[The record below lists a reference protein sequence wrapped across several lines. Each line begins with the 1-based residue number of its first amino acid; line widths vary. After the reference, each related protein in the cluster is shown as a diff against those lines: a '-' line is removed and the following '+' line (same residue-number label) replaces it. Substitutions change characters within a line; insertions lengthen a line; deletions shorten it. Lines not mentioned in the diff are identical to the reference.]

1 MFSFATPGAASESA
15 PSSEKLLCSFV
26 GKMVTAGAFQSIAP
40 GSSNLGTKP
49 TFSDDQLDYVQRM
62 MQIDDDN
69 DFKYRRPEFYKKVEE
84 DGKTEEVVG
93 TSLRQ

>member
-1 MFSFATPGAASESA
+1 
-15 PSSEKLLCSFV
+15 
-26 GKMVTAGAFQSIAP
+26 MVTAGAFQSIAP